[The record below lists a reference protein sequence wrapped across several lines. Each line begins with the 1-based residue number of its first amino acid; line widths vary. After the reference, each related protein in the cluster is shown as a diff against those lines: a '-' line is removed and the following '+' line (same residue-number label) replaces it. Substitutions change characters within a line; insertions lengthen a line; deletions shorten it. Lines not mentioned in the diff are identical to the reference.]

1 MFERIVFTFDDMKSM
16 FGIIGKKLSHSYS
29 AILFE
34 EKFGTTYPFKLFELD
49 NISDLNQCIENNPS
63 LLGFNVTIPYKKEII
78 PFLNEMDDI
87 SKLCGSVNTV
97 TVNWKKR
104 KIHLKGYNTDVFGFY
119 ESYKNIFPLG
129 CKKALILGTGGAAN
143 AVSFALKQASVDTL
157 FVSRNK
163 GKLNTITYAELS
175 PEIIKDY
182 KIIINTTPL
191 GMFPEVNDGPEI
203 CYSAIGKDHV
213 VIDIIY
219 NPESTVFLQKAESQY
234 AKVYN
239 GLNMLK
245 KQAEKAWEIW
255 GLTKP

>member
-1 MFERIVFTFDDMKSM
+1 MFERIVSTFDEMKSM

-34 EKFGTTYPFKLFELD
+34 EKFGANYPFKLFELD
-49 NISDLNQCIENNPS
+49 KISDLNQCIDNNPS

-87 SKLCGSVNTV
+87 SKACGSVNTV
-97 TVNWKKR
+97 AVDR
-104 KIHLKGYNTDVFGFY
+104 KNGKTYMKGYNTDVFGFY

-129 CKKALILGTGGAAN
+129 CKKALVLGTGGAAK
-143 AVSFALKQASVDTL
+143 AVSYALKQASIDTL

-163 GKLNTITYAELS
+163 GKLNAITYTELS

-182 KIIINTTPL
+182 QIIINTTPL
-191 GMFPEVNDGPEI
+191 GMFPEINVAPEI
-203 CYSAIGKDHV
+203 CYSAIGKDHI

-219 NPESTVFLQKAESQY
+219 NPDRTVFLQKAESQH

-245 KQAEKAWEIW
+245 KQAEKAWKIW
-255 GLTKP
+255 GLD